1 MTWNRTAVLAALPVA
16 AVAVIAGIVSF
27 SHIEA
32 LGLRTGQ
39 TITDARLLPLAVDGL
54 IVAGSVILLAGSWLG
69 WIGVALGVAGTLYAN
84 VMSGLPRGPLA
95 AAVAAWPA
103 IAFTVASF
111 MLERWLAGQGR
122 PDSFGSGSLAAPE
135 IRHGVTDL
143 ADAPAAVPAVPAGG
157 YGLNGH
163 GTEAERVFADEIEA
177 GDIPSIRRIRAA
189 LHCGQ
194 PRAREVQAHLET
206 LTPAGR
212 SIRRIRDEIR
222 QGAGVT

>member
-84 VMSGLPRGPLA
+84 IEAGLPRGPLA
-95 AAVAAWPA
+95 ALVSAWPA
-103 IAFTVASF
+103 IAFTAASA
-111 MLERWLAGQGR
+111 MLERWLAGQGQPGIPIR
-122 PDSFGSGSLAAPE
+122 LGISEPAPE
-135 IRHGVTDL
+135 
-143 ADAPAAVPAVPAGG
+143 AVPAVPAPG

-222 QGAGVT
+222 QGAAVT